1 MKIKKNGKVIRLTES
16 DLKRIVK
23 RVITEEKVKEFAL
36 YNNDNSL
43 NKNSVNGRIGGY
55 TYEDLEKE
63 VEKGVVIKVKN
74 GFKYKP
80 GYPKK

>member
-23 RVITEEKVKEFAL
+23 RVLKEEKVKEFAL
-36 YNNDNSL
+36 YNSDNSL
-43 NKNSVNGRIGGY
+43 NKNSVNGKIGAF

-63 VEKGVVIKVKN
+63 VDKGVVIKVKN

-80 GYPKK
+80 GYPK